1 MQNDTEKLNISSNAV
16 NSMANNFNNYV
27 DVISRLE
34 NTITKDAGIVQIL
47 MQRGIINQEKGR
59 DLISHLAN
67 KLNEIS
73 AFKNI
78 DTIPQTKQ
86 VSQPQEQNAA
96 SEAEVNYLDIF
107 TKENPDFFKGDG
119 RNAVL
124 DYIKNLNMD
133 KDEIDHVAKLV
144 ETLENSAVDS
154 YMKKKAHEKSLNDEN
169 AIAKSRLTAY
179 AQNTASG
186 NDYDRIF
193 TREDIGN
200 MSGDEFNKN
209 EKLIMEQVKKGL
221 IK

>member
-16 NSMANNFNNYV
+16 NSMANNFDNYV

-47 MQRGIINQEKGR
+47 NQEKGR

-186 NDYDRIF
+186 KDYDRNM
-193 TREDIGN
+193 TR
-200 MSGDEFNKN
+200 FNKN